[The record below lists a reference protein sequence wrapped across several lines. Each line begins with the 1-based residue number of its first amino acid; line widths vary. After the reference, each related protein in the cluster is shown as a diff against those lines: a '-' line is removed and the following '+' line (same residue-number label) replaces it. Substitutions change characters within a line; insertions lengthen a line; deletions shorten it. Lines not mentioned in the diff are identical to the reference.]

1 MHSKQRSL
9 LSLLDFD
16 ECQSG
21 SACRSDLVCNN
32 TFGSYRCEC
41 ALGFVEDPSSQNPV
55 NTLCNGKQAK
65 SFLEEGQG
73 DQGRNVTWNFV
84 TVYLVVLLSL

>member
-9 LSLLDFD
+9 FSLLDID

-41 ALGFVEDPSSQNPV
+41 ALGFVEDPGWF
-55 NTLCNGKQAK
+55 C
-65 SFLEEGQG
+65 
-73 DQGRNVTWNFV
+73 
-84 TVYLVVLLSL
+84 TVYDWIKRLKGIWWMPWRAEAMKDVIHCDKVWGAVNRL